1 MVSGVKKAF
10 SRAVLFRGPI
20 CCPLRHGGPW
30 EVLVRME
37 PEYMVGVGQ
46 VRGRENHIPGQGGP
60 ERLVSVPENKQ

>member
-1 MVSGVKKAF
+1 M
-10 SRAVLFRGPI
+10 
-20 CCPLRHGGPW
+20 
-30 EVLVRME
+30 LVRME